1 MRNPATVFCLSKN
14 MLSFVR
20 RQYWW
25 LSLII
30 IYSSITITYHYCARK
45 TLNVHFLLFRMIC
58 HSASQ
63 HFQHFPKGMVF
74 CSSSISCAKR
84 WPLALER
91 LRFMSKLGRTPN
103 TVCCNAAIGV
113 CEKMSKWQQAIAM
126 MRQMPLGYLGS
137 PWPIGQLMPI
147 L

>member
-1 MRNPATVFCLSKN
+1 
-14 MLSFVR
+14 
-20 RQYWW
+20 
-25 LSLII
+25 
-30 IYSSITITYHYCARK
+30 
-45 TLNVHFLLFRMIC
+45 
-58 HSASQ
+58 
-63 HFQHFPKGMVF
+63 MVF

-126 MRQMPLGYLGS
+126 MRHMPLGRLANCIADDGNVLYIFS
-137 PWPIGQLMPI
+137 YIFEHI
-147 L
+147 TRITRH